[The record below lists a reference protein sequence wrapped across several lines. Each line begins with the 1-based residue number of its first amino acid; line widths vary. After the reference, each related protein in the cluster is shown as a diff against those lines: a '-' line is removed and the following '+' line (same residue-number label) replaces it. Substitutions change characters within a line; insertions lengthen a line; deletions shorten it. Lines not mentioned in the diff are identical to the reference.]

1 MAKNCLLRDTMKRFA
16 LKINLTR
23 HAIILIFR
31 AKKLSLLKMLSPLVP
46 VLLKQLRYLI
56 PLIQLRYFF

>member
-1 MAKNCLLRDTMKRFA
+1 MKRFA